1 MYMWPESWLRKVDS
15 KKTLLPNFILLF
27 RKPVS

>member
-1 MYMWPESWLRKVDS
+1 MCVWPRSWLRKVDS
-15 KKTLLPNFILLF
+15 KKTLPNFILLF